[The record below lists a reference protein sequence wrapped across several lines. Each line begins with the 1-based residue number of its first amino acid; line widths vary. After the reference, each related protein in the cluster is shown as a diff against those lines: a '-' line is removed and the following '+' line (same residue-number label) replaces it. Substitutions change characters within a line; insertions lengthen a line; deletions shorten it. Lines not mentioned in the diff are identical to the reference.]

1 MRRILL
7 QFIEVI
13 YINMCTTLINE
24 NNVKPIAIYVHGL
37 GSGATSTTVRMVCKI
52 FSEYEWMAIEVNEN
66 PFESVEK
73 INATVSKF
81 NPSLLMGT
89 SLGGY
94 YVFYADAPCAT
105 KVICNPAMNIAKL
118 IRYKIGFGTYSYFV
132 ERQDGNTEYTLDEA
146 VCRRFTEY
154 ESSHK
159 VVNGT
164 KNYALF
170 AVHDELIGDA
180 DMLDNMAMVFESGY
194 RLLLDSKGGHRH
206 RAAALKLLHRE
217 ISK

>member
-1 MRRILL
+1 
-7 QFIEVI
+7 
-13 YINMCTTLINE
+13 MCTTLINE

-52 FSEYEWMAIEVNEN
+52 FSEYEWIAIEVNEN

-105 KVICNPAMNIAKL
+105 KVICNPGCSMRDKGDLQPGNE
-118 IRYKIGFGTYSYFV
+118 YS
-132 ERQDGNTEYTLDEA
+132 EAYTLQDRIRDIFLF
-146 VCRRFTEY
+146 CRKAGRQY
-154 ESSHK
+154 
-159 VVNGT
+159 
-164 KNYALF
+164 
-170 AVHDELIGDA
+170 
-180 DMLDNMAMVFESGY
+180 
-194 RLLLDSKGGHRH
+194 
-206 RAAALKLLHRE
+206 
-217 ISK
+217 

>member
-1 MRRILL
+1 
-7 QFIEVI
+7 
-13 YINMCTTLINE
+13 MCTTFINK
-24 NNVKPIAIYVHGL
+24 NDVKPIAIYVHGL
-37 GSGATSTTVRMVCKI
+37 GSGATSTTVRTVRKI
-52 FSEYEWMAIEVNEN
+52 FSEYEWIAFEVNEN
-66 PFESVEK
+66 PLESVAK
-73 INATVSKF
+73 INTAVSKF

-105 KVICNPAMNIAKL
+105 KVICNPAMNIAEL
-118 IRYKIGFGTYSYFV
+118 IRSKIGFGTYSYLV
-132 ERQDGNTEYTLDEA
+132 ERQDGNAEYILDETI
-146 VCRRFTEY
+146 CRCFTEY
-154 ESSHK
+154 GSNHK
-159 VVNGT
+159 AVSGI

-194 RLLLDSKGGHRH
+194 RLLLDSKGGHRL
-206 RAAALKLLHRE
+206 RAASLKLLHKE

>member
-1 MRRILL
+1 
-7 QFIEVI
+7 
-13 YINMCTTLINE
+13 MCTTLINE

-37 GSGATSTTVRMVCKI
+37 GSGAASTTVRMVCKI
-52 FSEYEWMAIEVNEN
+52 FSKYEWIAIEVNEN

-146 VCRRFTEY
+146 VCGRFTEF

-159 VVNGT
+159 AVCGT

-194 RLLLDSKGGHRH
+194 RLLLDSKGGHRL
-206 RAAALKLLHRE
+206 RAASLKLLHKE

>member
-7 QFIEVI
+7 QCIEVI

-37 GSGATSTTVRMVCKI
+37 GSGAASTTVRMVCEI

-94 YVFYADAPCAT
+94 YVFYADAPRAT
-105 KVICNPAMNIAKL
+105 KVICNPAMNIAEL

-194 RLLLDSKGGHRH
+194 RLLLDSKGGHRL
-206 RAAALKLLHRE
+206 RAASLKLLHRE

>member
-1 MRRILL
+1 M
-7 QFIEVI
+7 QCIEVI

-37 GSGATSTTVRMVCKI
+37 GSGAASTTVRMVCEI

-105 KVICNPAMNIAKL
+105 KVICNPAMNIAEL

-194 RLLLDSKGGHRH
+194 RLLLDSKGGHRL
-206 RAAALKLLHRE
+206 RAASLKLLHKE

>member
-1 MRRILL
+1 
-7 QFIEVI
+7 
-13 YINMCTTLINE
+13 MCTTLIND

-52 FSEYEWMAIEVNEN
+52 FSEYEWIAIEVNEN

-89 SLGGY
+89 
-94 YVFYADAPCAT
+94 
-105 KVICNPAMNIAKL
+105 
-118 IRYKIGFGTYSYFV
+118 
-132 ERQDGNTEYTLDEA
+132 
-146 VCRRFTEY
+146 RFTEY